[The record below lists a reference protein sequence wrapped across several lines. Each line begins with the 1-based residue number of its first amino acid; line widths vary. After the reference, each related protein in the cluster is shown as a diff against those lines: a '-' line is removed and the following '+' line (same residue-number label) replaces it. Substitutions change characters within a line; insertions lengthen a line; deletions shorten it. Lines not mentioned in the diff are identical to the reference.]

1 MGSVEKT
8 IEVDV
13 PVTTAYNQWTQ
24 FEEFPRF
31 MEGVQEVRQ
40 LDDSRLYWKAD
51 VGGRDK
57 EWYAR
62 ILEQVPDQRVAW
74 QSEQGAQNG
83 GQVMFEPV
91 DDSRTRITL
100 NMQYEPD
107 DFVESV
113 GDVLGFVSR
122 RVQAD
127 LERFKEFI
135 EASGQETGAWRGSIT
150 AR

>member
-1 MGSVEKT
+1 MGSIEKS

-13 PVTTAYNQWTQ
+13 PVTTVYNQWTQ

-57 EWYAR
+57 EWHAR
-62 ILEQVPDQRVAW
+62 IIEQVPDQRIAW

-83 GQVMFEPV
+83 GQVTFEPV
-91 DDSRTRITL
+91 DGSRTRITL

-107 DFVESV
+107 DFVESA
-113 GDVLGFVSR
+113 GNVLGFVSR
-122 RVQAD
+122 RVQGD

-135 EASGQETGAWRGSIT
+135 ETRGRETGAWRGSIR
-150 AR
+150 AG

>member
-40 LDDSRLYWKAD
+40 LGDSRLYWKAD

-62 ILEQVPDQRVAW
+62 ILEQLPDQRVVW

-83 GQVMFEPV
+83 GQVTFESI
-91 DDSRTRITL
+91 DGSRTRITL

-122 RVQAD
+122 RVQGD

-135 EASGQETGAWRGSIT
+135 ELRGEETGAWRGSIR